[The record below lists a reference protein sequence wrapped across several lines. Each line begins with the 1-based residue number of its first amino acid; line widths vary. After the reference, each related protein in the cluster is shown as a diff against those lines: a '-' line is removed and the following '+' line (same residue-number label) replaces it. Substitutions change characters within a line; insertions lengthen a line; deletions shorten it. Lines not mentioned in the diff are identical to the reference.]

1 MWRPTA
7 VSLDPQIAGS
17 VARRTDVKMSLLF
30 TDWLRKVSGEN
41 WRTEACMM
49 DVQHNEHIHLR
60 GAGSGSNF
68 PPEDKDTIYMILTT
82 EH

>member
-1 MWRPTA
+1 
-7 VSLDPQIAGS
+7 
-17 VARRTDVKMSLLF
+17 MSLLF

-41 WRTEACMM
+41 WRTEAYMM

-68 PPEDKDTIYMILTT
+68 PPEDKIQFI
-82 EH
+82 